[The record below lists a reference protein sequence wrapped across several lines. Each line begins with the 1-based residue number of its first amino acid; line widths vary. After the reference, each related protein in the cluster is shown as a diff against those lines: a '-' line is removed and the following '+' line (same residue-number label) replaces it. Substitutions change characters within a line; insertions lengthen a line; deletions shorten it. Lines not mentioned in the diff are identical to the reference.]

1 MEEYNLK
8 DEIKRLKEKID
19 GTESIKEKKG
29 KKFKIP
35 FKGRLKTNELKK
47 NYVTVLY
54 LKNNHTGEFIKVPID
69 ESSTMIN
76 GIPRIATTEE
86 IIYID
91 GKTPMII
98 QPEWSVKPISI
109 SDNYE
114 QSVREQLTSEG
125 FSVLLNR
132 MKKEAIITKKKM
144 SGWIIIVIIAVIG
157 IAAFFLL
164 GGTKL
169 LGFK

>member
-1 MEEYNLK
+1 MGEEFNLK
-8 DEIKRLKEKID
+8 DEIKRLKDKID
-19 GTESIKEKKG
+19 GNIEQPKDK

-35 FKGRLKTNELKK
+35 FKAKVKVNELKK
-47 NYVTVLY
+47 NFVTVLY

-91 GKTPMII
+91 GKTPLII

-114 QSVREQLTSEG
+114 QAVKEQLTSEG
-125 FSVLLNR
+125 FTVLLNR
-132 MKKEAIITKKKM
+132 MKKEAIISKKKM
-144 SGWIIIVIIAVIG
+144 SGWLIILIIAVIG
-157 IAAFFLL
+157 IVGFILL
-164 GGTKL
+164 GGGKL

>member
-19 GTESIKEKKG
+19 KGETKEDKK

-35 FKGRLKTNELKK
+35 FKARVKMRELKK
-47 NYVTVLY
+47 NYITVLH
-54 LKNNHTGEFIKVPID
+54 LNNNHTGYFIKVPID

-91 GKTPMII
+91 GKTPLII

-109 SDNYE
+109 SDSYE
-114 QSVREQLTSEG
+114 DTVRQQLTSEG

-132 MKKEAIITKKKM
+132 MKKEAIIAKKKL
-144 SGWIIIVIIAVIG
+144 SGWLIFLLIAVIG
-157 IAAFFLL
+157 VIAFFLL
-164 GGTKL
+164 GGGKL

>member
-8 DEIKRLKEKID
+8 DEIRRLKEKID
-19 GTESIKEKKG
+19 GEENIKEKKG

-35 FKGRLKTNELKK
+35 YKGRLNKKNLKD

-54 LKNNHTGEFIKVPID
+54 LKNNHTGEFIKVKID
-69 ESSTMIN
+69 ESATMIN
-76 GIPRIATTEE
+76 GIPRIATTDE

-91 GKTPMII
+91 GKTPLII

-114 QSVREQLTSEG
+114 EAVKKELTSEG
-125 FSVLLNR
+125 FSVLLNK
-132 MKKEAIITKKKM
+132 MKKEAIQTKKKM

-157 IAAFFLL
+157 IAGFFLL
-164 GGTKL
+164 GGNKL
-169 LGFK
+169 LGF